1 ALFVLP
7 GIIAYKMF
15 PHLERPDS
23 AYLVLV
29 QTLIPAGVRGLIL
42 AAIAAALMSHISSM
56 LNSTS
61 TILTMDLYQKW
72 RPAAGQRDL
81 VRAGQ
86 WSGLAI
92 LLAGIA
98 IALYFSTLKAS
109 FLFVLIQN
117 VFAYIAPPFAV
128 IFTLGIL
135 WRRANATAALTTICL
150 GFPFTL
156 LLQYVLFER
165 VAWLHPYSNYLHRAG
180 ISWVFCMIV
189 MIATS
194 LLTPAPPKERVAGIL
209 WTPRYSLLPQKLQA
223 IYGGWK
229 DLRLWWALLVI
240 VIWAI

>member
-1 ALFVLP
+1 
-7 GIIAYKMF
+7 
-15 PHLERPDS
+15 
-23 AYLVLV
+23 
-29 QTLIPAGVRGLIL
+29 
-42 AAIAAALMSHISSM
+42 
-56 LNSTS
+56 
-61 TILTMDLYQKW
+61 
-72 RPAAGQRDL
+72 

-86 WSGLAI
+86 WSGLVI
-92 LLAGIA
+92 LLGSIA

-135 WRRANATAALTTICL
+135 WRRATATAAMTTICL

-165 VAWLHPYSNYLHRAG
+165 VAWLHPYSNYLHRAL

-194 LLTPAPPKERVAGIL
+194 LVTPAPPREKVDGII
-209 WTPRYSLLPQKLQA
+209 WTPRYALLPQKLQA
-223 IYGGWK
+223 MYSGVK
-229 DLRLWWALLVI
+229 DFRLWWLIFVSLVLVI
-240 VIWAI
+240 YAFFLWFRFQHPENP